1 MEDNTTD
8 IRLEGETIEEALD
21 GMGKPT
27 ESSTEN
33 TEQDKASSDAAKS
46 QTQEEVPFHKHPRW
60 KEMYE
65 DNKALK
71 ERLAA
76 LESPKPPAQQSANK
90 QTDIPDYWKDLYG
103 DNAERTW
110 SAHMRTLDD
119 VKRQAVEE
127 TEQRLNAKQRQE
139 AEVQQHAQRYVEE
152 SLSNLKAEGKSFDD
166 NELLKVVSDYRPIT
180 ADGQW
185 DFEKAY
191 QILQMMKGS
200 DGKEKSEAR
209 KKLASETTRN
219 SSKGEPDKKGHSIE
233 ELRRR
238 GGWSAWQNH

>member
-1 MEDNTTD
+1 MEDTTTD

-21 GMGKPT
+21 GKGKPS
-27 ESSTEN
+27 ESSPEN
-33 TEQDKASSDAAKS
+33 KEQDTAPSDAAK

-71 ERLAA
+71 ERLAT
-76 LESPKPPAQQSANK
+76 LESSKSQPSQSANK

-127 TEQRLNAKQRQE
+127 TEQRLNAKRRQE
-139 AEVQQHAQRYVEE
+139 QETQQQAQRYVED

-180 ADGQW
+180 SDGQW

-191 QILQMMKGS
+191 QILQLMKGS
-200 DGKEKSEAR
+200 EGKEKSEAR
-209 KKLASETTRN
+209 RKLASETTRN
-219 SSKGEPDKKGHSIE
+219 SSKGEPDKKGLSIE

-238 GGWSAWQNH
+238 GGWSAWQNS